1 MPASGA
7 MQSRSNRLTVR
18 RFLLDA
24 QIRTRKDMVMNS
36 KFLTATLLAAA
47 ALAGCNKQS
56 HTIVA
61 ENPGDKSGPVV
72 AKIDPAS
79 LPPAIEASKSYR
91 CDDGSVAY
99 VDWLADKMT
108 ANIRASKT
116 GTPTQV
122 KTAEVGKPMTAASAS
137 LTGSATSSSV
147 NITLPGKGA
156 QKCDS

>member
-1 MPASGA
+1 
-7 MQSRSNRLTVR
+7 
-18 RFLLDA
+18 
-24 QIRTRKDMVMNS
+24 MNS
-36 KFLTATLLAAA
+36 NLLPITLLAAA

-61 ENPGDKSGPVV
+61 QNPGDTSGPAV

-91 CDDGSVAY
+91 CNDGSVVY
-99 VDWLADKMT
+99 VDWLQDKLT
-108 ANIRASKT
+108 ANVRASKT

-122 KTAEVGKPMTAASAS
+122 KAAEAGKPMTAEGAS
-137 LTGSATSSSV
+137 LTGSATGSSV
-147 NITLPGKGA
+147 TVALPGKGS

>member
-1 MPASGA
+1 
-7 MQSRSNRLTVR
+7 MQSWALRLAVR

-24 QIRTRKDMVMNS
+24 EIRTRKEQDMHS

-47 ALAGCNKQS
+47 ALAGCDKQS

-61 ENPGDKSGPVV
+61 ENPGDKSAPEV

-79 LPPAIEASKSYR
+79 LPPAIEATKSYR

-99 VDWLADKMT
+99 VDWMADKMT
-108 ANIRASKT
+108 ANIRAGKT

-122 KTAEVGKPMTAASAS
+122 KTAAAGTPMTAEGAS
-137 LTGSATSSSV
+137 LTGSVTSGSV
-147 NITLPGKGA
+147 HITLPGKGA

>member
-1 MPASGA
+1 
-7 MQSRSNRLTVR
+7 
-18 RFLLDA
+18 
-24 QIRTRKDMVMNS
+24 MNS
-36 KFLTATLLAAA
+36 NLLPITLLAAA

-61 ENPGDKSGPVV
+61 QDPGDASGPVV

-91 CDDGSVAY
+91 CNDGSVVY
-99 VDWLADKMT
+99 VDWLQDKMT
-108 ANIRASKT
+108 ANVRASKT

-122 KTAEVGKPMTAASAS
+122 KAAEAGKPMTAEGAS
-137 LTGSATSSSV
+137 LTGSATGSSV
-147 NITLPGKGA
+147 TVALPGKGS

>member
-47 ALAGCNKQS
+47 ALAGCDKQS

>member
-1 MPASGA
+1 MH
-7 MQSRSNRLTVR
+7 N
-18 RFLLDA
+18 
-24 QIRTRKDMVMNS
+24 

-61 ENPGDKSGPVV
+61 ENPGDKSAPEV

-91 CDDGSVAY
+91 CDDGSVVY

-108 ANIRASKT
+108 ANVRASKT
-116 GTPTQV
+116 GSPTQV
-122 KTAEVGKPMTAASAS
+122 KTAEAGKPLTAEGAL
-137 LTGSATSSSV
+137 LTGSATTGSV
-147 NITLPGKGA
+147 TVTLPGKGA

>member
-1 MPASGA
+1 
-7 MQSRSNRLTVR
+7 
-18 RFLLDA
+18 
-24 QIRTRKDMVMNS
+24 MNS

>member
-1 MPASGA
+1 
-7 MQSRSNRLTVR
+7 MQSWALRLAVR

-24 QIRTRKDMVMNS
+24 EICTRKEQDMHS

-47 ALAGCNKQS
+47 ALAGCDKQS

-61 ENPGDKSGPVV
+61 ENPGDKSAPEV

-79 LPPAIEASKSYR
+79 LPPAIEATKSYR

-99 VDWLADKMT
+99 VDWMADKMT
-108 ANIRASKT
+108 ANIRASKS

-122 KTAEVGKPMTAASAS
+122 KTAAVGTPMTAEGAS

-147 NITLPGKGA
+147 NITLPGKGT